1 MVIKSNQIQTQAP
14 QGSTLLRQA
23 WHFNRLLTVS
33 TVFHAVLILVG
44 IIGMA
49 LDTRIILN
57 APIWAKT
64 TKFAISITLY
74 SVTLLWMLTY
84 MKSRPRLAQFIASN
98 SGAIMLI
105 EIAVILVQ
113 NILRSVPSH
122 YNVATPFDGV
132 MWSIMGT
139 SIVAVWVINFI
150 AGVVLLFEKMPNP
163 VLGWGI
169 RLGLLIALV
178 GMALAFTMT
187 SPNTT
192 QMAALQS
199 GQKLALIGAHNV
211 NALVDGQNR
220 MIPFLGWNM
229 DGGDLRI
236 AHFIG
241 LHAMQVLP
249 ILALFLLGRMPKLS
263 QSRNLA
269 LVWVGG
275 LSYLGLTLLALW
287 QALRNQSIVAPDAL
301 TLAALGGLTA
311 IAIVATIVIVRPNPV
326 YC

>member
-1 MVIKSNQIQTQAP
+1 
-14 QGSTLLRQA
+14 
-23 WHFNRLLTVS
+23 
-33 TVFHAVLILVG
+33 
-44 IIGMA
+44 
-49 LDTRIILN
+49 
-57 APIWAKT
+57 
-64 TKFAISITLY
+64 
-74 SVTLLWMLTY
+74 
-84 MKSRPRLAQFIASN
+84 
-98 SGAIMLI
+98 
-105 EIAVILVQ
+105 
-113 NILRSVPSH
+113 
-122 YNVATPFDGV
+122 
-132 MWSIMGT
+132 
-139 SIVAVWVINFI
+139 
-150 AGVVLLFEKMPNP
+150 
-163 VLGWGI
+163 
-169 RLGLLIALV
+169 
-178 GMALAFTMT
+178 
-187 SPNTT
+187 
-192 QMAALQS
+192 
-199 GQKLALIGAHNV
+199 
-211 NALVDGQNR
+211 